1 MPRGDGRG
9 PMGIGPMTGR
19 GAGYCAGFGMPGA
32 SNDYVKRGFGMGFG
46 RGAAFRGCGF
56 GGGGRGLRN
65 RYHATGLP
73 GWIRSDQYGAQSMKT
88 DPELEKQA
96 LKARGETLQAE
107 LDILKKRLEEIEH
120 ANADAV

>member
-1 MPRGDGRG
+1 
-9 PMGIGPMTGR
+9 
-19 GAGYCAGFGMPGA
+19 
-32 SNDYVKRGFGMGFG
+32 
-46 RGAAFRGCGF
+46 
-56 GGGGRGLRN
+56 
-65 RYHATGLP
+65 
-73 GWIRSDQYGAQSMKT
+73 MKT